1 MNRKWRKVTVIVRKN
16 GEKKSSR
23 TLTSFLNSRAIGPG
37 EVVTV
42 RSGRRWEHT
51 DCPDEEVVLLV
62 YTAEATLL
70 PDEIEVSDF

>member
-1 MNRKWRKVTVIVRKN
+1 
-16 GEKKSSR
+16 
-23 TLTSFLNSRAIGPG
+23 LNSRAIGPG

-70 PDEIEVSDF
+70 PDILEVSDF